1 MEHLC
6 EISVSCSDIVD
17 FVCDVVVL
25 KYAEEFYGADWLIAS
40 RISDDPAQDISPW
53 PGYHLSCPQREEYLQ
68 SRYCLWAYRHSMS

>member
-25 KYAEEFYGADWLIAS
+25 KYAQEFYGADWLIA
-40 RISDDPAQDISPW
+40 Q
-53 PGYHLSCPQREEYLQ
+53 
-68 SRYCLWAYRHSMS
+68 